1 MTVSQRMNYYA
12 VSPDGLKALLN
23 VELYLKTASIES
35 ALLHLIKTRVSQIN
49 GCAFCLHMHTT
60 EARKDGEAEARLYLL
75 SAWEESALFSP
86 RERAALAWAEAL
98 TNVTEGHVPDTVYDQ
113 ARTQFSEKE
122 LADLSI
128 AVSMINAWNRIAIAF
143 RSEHPN
149 DRPKT
154 AAGLPATGRTTHMHQ
169 QP

>member
-1 MTVSQRMNYYA
+1 MNYYA
-12 VSPDGLKALLN
+12 VAPDGLKALLN

-35 ALLHLIKTRVSQIN
+35 ALPHLIKTRASQIN

-60 EARKDGEAEARLYLL
+60 EARKDGESEARLYLL

-86 RERAALAWAEAL
+86 RERAAVAWAEAL

-128 AVSMINAWNRIAIAF
+128 AVAMINGWNRIAIAF

-149 DRPKT
+149 DRVPPNSSADT
-154 AAGLPATGRTTHMHQ
+154 PS
-169 QP
+169 